1 MSEDSFCLVDSDDD
15 DEKED
20 QQNIEDWLSD
30 FQNEVNDDN
39 DSIEGN
45 ISDTECNG
53 RDSLDQ
59 GKNVDDEL
67 DKSNI
72 SDCDFDC
79 LDYGKRI
86 PETNDLHLNYGA
98 HISLLKPSIQTSTD
112 NSIDNSISNCF
123 IPSFSLRKGILL
135 SEPDTY
141 KLVIEALLGFSN
153 DIFELSYPQQQFNLS
168 YTARNVYLKETSASS
183 LQMLL
188 SWFTLLAT
196 NIQVC
201 RAFAYKNSHS
211 QSSSQSINPTQ
222 NREQNHERDANSV
235 YKALRSTTIDL
246 MDSIEA
252 QLCSLDT
259 AVSIVKTANIINC
272 RTEYTLINLYAVCR
286 TWVPLFQSMSAL
298 IKTLLHPMPFY
309 ISAVTDNERDR
320 EKYDN
325 PSSYLT
331 LRIEEKASQESDRE
345 DYQKK
350 GDSTRHCSYRNT
362 VTKVTGNKQKEELW
376 TALQCSGIMQ
386 GLFAIQRWRRVAI
399 TSDPSF
405 VTPSSTRTRALY
417 SKSMITND
425 VNIASIVTENTSL
438 DQSFKSHLYSTGVL
452 PEVEINSVIE
462 LLNKVSFCIT

>member
-20 QQNIEDWLSD
+20 QQNIDDWLSD
-30 FQNEVNDDN
+30 FQNDVNDDD

-45 ISDTECNG
+45 ISDTECNS

-59 GKNVDDEL
+59 EKDADDEL

-98 HISLLKPSIQTSTD
+98 HISFLKPSIQPSTN
-112 NSIDNSISNCF
+112 NSIDNCISKCF
-123 IPSFSLRKGILL
+123 LPSFSLRKGILL

-153 DIFELSYPQQQFNLS
+153 DIFELSYPQQQFCLS
-168 YTARNVYLKETSASS
+168 YTARNVYLRETSPSS

-201 RAFAYKNSHS
+201 RAFAYKNSHN
-211 QSSSQSINPTQ
+211 QSSCINSTQ
-222 NREQNHERDANSV
+222 YREQNKERDDNFV
-235 YKALRSTTIDL
+235 YKALRSSTIDL

-259 AVSIVKTANIINC
+259 AVSIVKTANINGS
-272 RTEYTLINLYAVCR
+272 TEYTLINLYTICR
-286 TWVPLFQSMSAL
+286 TWVPLFKSMSAL
-298 IKTLLHPMPFY
+298 IKTLLHPMPALHL
-309 ISAVTDNERDR
+309 SAVIDNERDR
-320 EKYDN
+320 EMNDGDD
-325 PSSYLT
+325 PSMNLT
-331 LRIEEKASQESDRE
+331 LTIE
-345 DYQKK
+345 QKVYIHIYVYIYVYICIYMYIYVNICIYMYIYIYMFICIYIHIIYRLYMRVVLK
-350 GDSTRHCSYRNT
+350 STRR
-362 VTKVTGNKQKEELW
+362 L
-376 TALQCSGIMQ
+376 I
-386 GLFAIQRWRRVAI
+386 IQ
-399 TSDPSF
+399 D
-405 VTPSSTRTRALY
+405 
-417 SKSMITND
+417 
-425 VNIASIVTENTSL
+425 IVYIYM
-438 DQSFKSHLYSTGVL
+438 HVY
-452 PEVEINSVIE
+452 I
-462 LLNKVSFCIT
+462 